1 MRFKEAVLERLG
13 KKRIKRKSEAIFGY
27 YIRKAKRNSRE
38 RFRVLQGKRKPK
50 TQRTHKHYLGQI
62 ILGPYSVHCRM
73 FDNTLGLYLPDVT
86 SIPPPQLC
94 QPKMPPDIAKCPLGY
109 KITSRWNHWPTAIIC
124 WIADWFVCYLKTL
137 L

>member
-27 YIRKAKRNSRE
+27 YIRKAKRNTRE
-38 RFRVLQGKRKPK
+38 RFRVLQDKRKPE
-50 TQRTHKHYLGQI
+50 TQRTHRHYLGQI

-86 SIPPPQLC
+86 STPPPGYDNQ
-94 QPKMPPDIAKCPLGY
+94 KCLQ
-109 KITSRWNHWPTAIIC
+109 
-124 WIADWFVCYLKTL
+124 TL
-137 L
+137 QNVPWGTKSHPGGTTDLEQ